1 MQSEPNYC
9 NELGAQLL
17 IESKLELL
25 PSKSRGKLFEEAQE
39 RISPELGY
47 IFCQKDKE
55 TNEIC
60 IGQVRFPVWHSQ
72 TPDLTK
78 FIFGPQ
84 HIHVY

>member
-1 MQSEPNYC
+1 MSLE
-9 NELGAQLL
+9 L
-17 IESKLELL
+17 IELKLELL
-25 PSKSRGKLFEEAQE
+25 ASKSRGNLFEEAQE

-47 IFCQKDKE
+47 ISPKGKK

-78 FIFGPQ
+78 FIFGL
-84 HIHVY
+84 IHVY